1 MTMPNLVAPARGA
14 RHTVDSAV
22 PALLRLGVDPARIV
36 LKSAGPGWAP
46 GTVVAQD
53 PAPGTDLGSAPRVV
67 LQVSSAGA
75 INSLPYP
82 MRDSAEGEFRADRLF
97 GLFDDHFL
105 KLGVHIRAA
114 GGLLNLTP
122 DDPVGAYRWITDIFG
137 VRAEQW
143 PEHRWYDVAR
153 LLPSLHRIAGRPDG
167 PAIALR
173 TVFRLPA
180 APVRTVA
187 GVAPVEGSRRTRLG
201 VRNGRL
207 GVDAITGD
215 GVTAA
220 TAVEID
226 IGPVDLATYRRLF
239 LPGERRQRDAIY
251 RLVLPPHLAG
261 DVRERWIVG
270 QRSEAAVL
278 GDPAREAALG
288 LNAYLGGGD
297 TRSAA

>member
-1 MTMPNLVAPARGA
+1 MPDLVAPRRGA

-22 PALLRLGVDPARIV
+22 PALLRLGVEIGRIV
-36 LKSAGPGWAP
+36 LKSAGPGWSP
-46 GTVVAQD
+46 GSVVAQE
-53 PAPGTDLGSAPRVV
+53 PAPGADLADVRRVV
-67 LQVSSAGA
+67 LHVCGPRAVD
-75 INSLPYP
+75 SLPYP
-82 MRDSAEGEFRADRLF
+82 MRDSADGEFRSDRLF
-97 GLFDDHFL
+97 GLFDDQFL

-137 VRAEQW
+137 IRAEQW
-143 PEHRWYDVAR
+143 PQQRWFDVAR

-173 TVFRLPA
+173 AVFRLPA
-180 APVRTVA
+180 GPVRTVA
-187 GVAPVEGSRRTRLG
+187 GVAPVDAGRRTRLG

-207 GVDAITGD
+207 GVDALAGD

-226 IGPVDLATYRRLF
+226 IGPVELATYRRSF
-239 LPGERRQRDAIY
+239 RNERRQRDAIY
-251 RLVLPPHLAG
+251 RLVLPSHLSG

-270 QRSEAAVL
+270 DRSAGTVL

-288 LNAYLGGGD
+288 LNSYLGNA
-297 TRSAA
+297 RSAA